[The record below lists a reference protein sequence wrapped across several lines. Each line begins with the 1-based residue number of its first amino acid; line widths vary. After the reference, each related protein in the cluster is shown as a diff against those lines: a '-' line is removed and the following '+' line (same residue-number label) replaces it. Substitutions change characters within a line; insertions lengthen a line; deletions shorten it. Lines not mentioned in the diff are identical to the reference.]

1 MLIGQFWSLN
11 GGVHHGRALLR
22 FIHGRL
28 DHVTFTAVVEELYF
42 TMFTDRCQGSGM
54 CAVDVYK
61 CAGERAFDVANAIGD
76 AFKLSDAVA
85 KEDPFKPSSSGG
97 ERSPA

>member
-1 MLIGQFWSLN
+1 MQT
-11 GGVHHGRALLR
+11 GVLVHCLVTCCAC
-22 FIHGRL
+22 FPFRL
-28 DHVTFTAVVEELYF
+28 DHVTFTAVVEELFF

-76 AFKLSDAVA
+76 AFKLSSAVA
-85 KEDPFKPSSSGG
+85 NEDPFKPSSSG
-97 ERSPA
+97 ERCSA